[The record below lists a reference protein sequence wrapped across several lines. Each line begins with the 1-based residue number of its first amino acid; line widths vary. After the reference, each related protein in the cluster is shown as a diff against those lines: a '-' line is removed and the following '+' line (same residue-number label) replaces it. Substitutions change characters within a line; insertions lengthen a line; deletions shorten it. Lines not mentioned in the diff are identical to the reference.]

1 LRLVAIAVSIL
12 LACCSD
18 SNPDEPVVW
27 GDVDPAF
34 TRALEQ
40 YEGWGKSCEL
50 GNPAREAGIKAGVAL
65 FKVDALTCQYQR
77 LTAADT
83 EEQDL
88 ESVVEIA
95 GRLYAMTG
103 DPAWRNVGQCG
114 LAHSQRIDMRFN
126 TLDLSDLPAHQPTTD
141 SISLPDD
148 LPDHLA
154 EFYRCANDYVIHPVE

>member
-1 LRLVAIAVSIL
+1 MRSSAIAIVL
-12 LACCSD
+12 LASCTD
-18 SNPDEPVVW
+18 DTPDEPVVW

-34 TRALEQ
+34 TEALAQ
-40 YEGWGKSCEL
+40 YEGWGKSCEP
-50 GNPAREAGIKAGVAL
+50 GNPAREAGIKAGVLL

-77 LTAADT
+77 LIATNS

-103 DPAWRNVGQCG
+103 NNDLRNVGQCG
-114 LAHSQRIDMRFN
+114 LSHETRIDMRFN